1 MNRADYVR
9 QVVEV
14 TDYIYDHLDSELD
27 LFRLA
32 EVAHLSP
39 FHWHRVYQAMCGES
53 AAVTVRRLRLH
64 RAAGYLAA
72 TGMSVREVAARSGFG
87 SAEAFSRSFRGAY
100 GMPPASYRESGQHAD
115 FRVAGPDPTLGPHP
129 VELRSV
135 GERVV
140 AASMHTGSFMDIGR
154 AFARARHGLTSA
166 GIETG
171 ALVAVYYDDPEAV
184 PEQQLRSAAGIEI
197 GTGDVTVPDGL
208 ERMTLPAGEY
218 AVLTYR
224 GPYASMHAA
233 YSWLYGQWLPASGRA
248 PGDHPVVEA
257 YLNDP
262 VDTPPHELVTEILLL
277 LEPLGAEPLGRSAS

>member
-9 QVVEV
+9 QIVDV

-39 FHWHRVYQAMCGES
+39 FHWHRVYRAMCGES

-64 RAAGYLAA
+64 RAAGYLADSE
-72 TGMSVREVAARSGFG
+72 MPVREVASRSGFG
-87 SAEAFSRSFRGAY
+87 SVEAFSRSFRDTY
-100 GMPPASYRESGQHAD
+100 GMPPAKYRGSGQHTRYRD
-115 FRVAGPDPTLGPHP
+115 SGPDLTLHSHP
-129 VELRSV
+129 VELRAM

-140 AASMHTGSFMDIGR
+140 AASPHLGSFMDIGR
-154 AFARARHGLTSA
+154 AFARAQHELTSV
-166 GIETG
+166 GHEGGGMI
-171 ALVAVYYDDPEAV
+171 AVYYDDPEAV
-184 PEQQLRSAAGIEI
+184 PEPQLRSAAGIEI
-197 GTGDVTVPDGL
+197 GSDDTRLPEGL
-208 ERMTLPAGEY
+208 DRIVLPAGEY

-233 YSWLYGQWLPASGRA
+233 YTWLYGQWLPASGRV
-248 PGDHPVVEA
+248 PGDPPVIEG

-262 VDTPPHELVTEILLL
+262 VDTPPHALVTEIFLL
-277 LEPLGAEPLGRSAS
+277 LEPS